1 MYLDKLDHI
10 IKEQLHI
17 KYYIRYMDD
26 FILIHEDREYLKYCL
41 NVIQEY
47 LETIKLT
54 LNSKTSINNIN
65 RGFIFLNWK
74 YNVSKTGKVY
84 LTQLTKNL
92 NRKRRKL
99 KKLAKLVT
107 KGKITI
113 EEYEQS
119 KNGIIAHLANGNT
132 YKIRKQLENI

>member
-1 MYLDKLDHI
+1 
-10 IKEQLHI
+10 
-17 KYYIRYMDD
+17 MDD